1 VRLFDEVFEEAIRG
15 EVADLEVKR
24 REVNGPDVRGS
35 EVRDLEAMDNLTI
48 QEINSSGWLQAV
60 LQTCDIL
67 VRIWIHGP
75 VPLTNGS
82 KSQNSRNQAFFVCSD
97 ADPKFCDKIPNGH

>member
-24 REVNGPDVRGS
+24 REVNGPDDRGG

-48 QEINSSGWLQAV
+48 QEINSSGWLQ
-60 LQTCDIL
+60 LCTDPDP
-67 VRIWIHGP
+67 WIP
-75 VPLTNGS
+75 T
-82 KSQNSRNQAFFVCSD
+82 SD
-97 ADPKFCDKIPNGH
+97 

>member
-1 VRLFDEVFEEAIRG
+1 VRLFDEVFEEARRG

-24 REVNGPDVRGS
+24 REVNGP

-60 LQTCDIL
+60 LLICDIL
-67 VRIWIHGP
+67 VRIPILGP
-75 VPLTNGS
+75 
-82 KSQNSRNQAFFVCSD
+82 
-97 ADPKFCDKIPNGH
+97 